1 MAQASRVSYMLSWAE
16 ETRDLILIA
25 AAAATAV
32 GKEPRYFYGNALMLQ
47 DDVTIKAK
55 EAAHKFSLLF
65 NITTAKIIQS
75 KLQHY
80 FATWHRP

>member
-1 MAQASRVSYMLSWAE
+1 MLSWAE

-25 AAAATAV
+25 TVAAAAAV

-65 NITTAKIIQS
+65 DITTTKIIQS
-75 KLQHY
+75 KLLFL
-80 FATWHRP
+80 FA

>member
-1 MAQASRVSYMLSWAE
+1 MLSWAE
-16 ETRDLILIA
+16 ETRDLILIVA
-25 AAAATAV
+25 AAAAV

-65 NITTAKIIQS
+65 NITTKNNSVEI
-75 KLQHY
+75 
-80 FATWHRP
+80 TT